1 MQEKHA
7 AGAFL
12 IIFHFFWSIIGVKT
26 INSSRL
32 QPHMEEHHPEV
43 RQDPAQTPPVPS
55 HPGVILTAQTSSLPL
70 RLGGQTSQIL

>member
-26 INSSRL
+26 IISSSL

-43 RQDPAQTPPVPS
+43 RQDPA
-55 HPGVILTAQTSSLPL
+55 
-70 RLGGQTSQIL
+70 